1 MSQRKMATGAPARQ
15 SIIRF
20 DDFELDLS
28 RHTLSRRG
36 IRLKLQ
42 NQPCQVL
49 ILLIQRAPAVVS
61 RDEIQRRVWGDNVHI
76 DVERN
81 INFCI
86 RQIRSVLLDDAATP
100 RFIETL
106 PREGYRFIA
115 PLQGVLKS
123 ETPIQNGF
131 APPKEEIPHAAHKPP
146 VTSRLLLSFALAMV
160 LAAATAA
167 FWLLRRDV
175 PIRVSRISPVTSYPG
190 DEREPSLSPDGRQLA
205 FSWNGED
212 AHFHIYVKLLGEQHP
227 LRLTHDS
234 AGDSF
239 PAWSPDGKQIAFMR
253 SRTNSESDIMLIPS
267 IGGPERILR
276 RVQTGWFVATSGRM
290 MAWSPDGKWL
300 CFTSELAASSRHALF
315 LLSLDSGTVRPLFAN
330 NTASGGDSSPAFS
343 PDGRWLAFGRF
354 TSPSTGNIFVQR
366 LNAKLEPAA
375 QPLLVSNTSGSSTT
389 PVWLPDSEH
398 ILFLDSGGS
407 RLSQA
412 SIGGPAKLVYITSAK
427 LTGLTLDAS
436 GAHLITASALDN
448 DDIESLPLHGLKVA
462 GAAQRLVYSTASEA
476 QPRFSPDGR
485 FLAFK
490 SNRSG
495 ASEIWLA
502 DAEGENPRQL
512 THLNAYIAGYPKWSP
527 DSKFLVFHARLPHEG
542 QIYTIRIQDG
552 ATRQIT
558 HDIPGFADAAF
569 SLDGASIYMLRDFVH
584 APRLYSVSVANLA
597 LQPLWL
603 GCCAIEAPGRGLL
616 LYAKFEQLG
625 LYARSL
631 SGDAANNP
639 ETRLLED
646 YVPPFGR
653 FAPVNDGIYY
663 VGCTPT
669 GQPRAFR
676 FYSFASGRS
685 VDIAPTPP
693 NYYADISVS
702 PDRSRLAYT
711 TEAKGSQDLVQLD
724 LK

>member
-1 MSQRKMATGAPARQ
+1 
-15 SIIRF
+15 
-20 DDFELDLS
+20 
-28 RHTLSRRG
+28 
-36 IRLKLQ
+36 
-42 NQPCQVL
+42 
-49 ILLIQRAPAVVS
+49 
-61 RDEIQRRVWGDNVHI
+61 
-76 DVERN
+76 
-81 INFCI
+81 
-86 RQIRSVLLDDAATP
+86 
-100 RFIETL
+100 
-106 PREGYRFIA
+106 
-115 PLQGVLKS
+115 
-123 ETPIQNGF
+123 
-131 APPKEEIPHAAHKPP
+131 
-146 VTSRLLLSFALAMV
+146 
-160 LAAATAA
+160 
-167 FWLLRRDV
+167 
-175 PIRVSRISPVTSYPG
+175 
-190 DEREPSLSPDGRQLA
+190 
-205 FSWNGED
+205 
-212 AHFHIYVKLLGEQHP
+212 
-227 LRLTHDS
+227 
-234 AGDSF
+234 
-239 PAWSPDGKQIAFMR
+239 
-253 SRTNSESDIMLIPS
+253 
-267 IGGPERILR
+267 
-276 RVQTGWFVATSGRM
+276 
-290 MAWSPDGKWL
+290 
-300 CFTSELAASSRHALF
+300 
-315 LLSLDSGTVRPLFAN
+315 
-330 NTASGGDSSPAFS
+330 
-343 PDGRWLAFGRF
+343 
-354 TSPSTGNIFVQR
+354 
-366 LNAKLEPAA
+366 
-375 QPLLVSNTSGSSTT
+375 
-389 PVWLPDSEH
+389 
-398 ILFLDSGGS
+398 
-407 RLSQA
+407 
-412 SIGGPAKLVYITSAK
+412 
-427 LTGLTLDAS
+427 
-436 GAHLITASALDN
+436 
-448 DDIESLPLHGLKVA
+448 LKVA

-558 HDIPGFADAAF
+558 HDIPGFADASF
-569 SLDGASIYMLRDFVH
+569 SLNGASIYMLRDFAH

-631 SGDAANNP
+631 SGDVTLNP

-676 FYSFASGRS
+676 FYSFASGQS